1 LSAKTLVDAF
11 LASVERR
18 GDRVLCRFGGRE
30 TTWRQARAR
39 VDRLAGEVRAR
50 GLGRG
55 DRVALAMGNVP
66 EFLESYLAVLGAGAA
81 AVPVNPRGAPAEM
94 EHVLADSGAKLVLAD
109 VARAE
114 AIGSLVSYRRILTV
128 DEDLGK
134 DAAPADAAALP
145 EGRPRPEDLAL
156 VLYTSGTT
164 GKSKGAML
172 THANLLANIHAI
184 TEAWGWTEA
193 DELLLALPL
202 FHMHGLGVGLNGT
215 ILTGSTLDLRPRFD
229 PADVLA
235 RIATG
240 RPTLFF
246 GVPTMY
252 HRLLQENRPAPP
264 NGVRLWVSGS
274 APLPADTLLAFERAF
289 GARILERYGM
299 SETGMLLGN
308 PLAGP
313 RTPGSVGVPFRGVEM
328 KIVDRDER
336 DVLEGETGELLVKG
350 PNVFKGYAGNEAAT
364 RAAFTEDG
372 WFRTGDLG
380 HRDGDGFVF
389 LTGRAKELIITAGFN
404 VSPREVEEVLE
415 AHPAVSEAAVVGLP
429 DPDLGERVAA
439 AVVARA
445 PLSLEELRAWLEP
458 RLSGYKRPR
467 EIALVEALPRNAMG
481 KVQRGLVRES
491 FGKSTPD

>member
-1 LSAKTLVDAF
+1 MSGTLVDAF
-11 LASVERR
+11 LENVERR

-30 TTWRQARAR
+30 TTWRRARAN
-39 VDRLAGEVRAR
+39 VDRLAAEVRAR

-55 DRVALAMGNVP
+55 DRVALAMGSRP
-66 EFLESYLAVLGAGAA
+66 EFLESYLAVLRAGAA
-81 AVPVNPRGAPAEM
+81 AVPVNPRAAPAEM

-109 VARAE
+109 VERAE
-114 AIGSLVSYRRILTV
+114 AIGALASYRRILTI
-128 DEDLGK
+128 ED
-134 DAAPADAAALP
+134 DPDREPPPADAAALP

-172 THANLLANIHAI
+172 THANLVANIEAI
-184 TEAWGWTEA
+184 AEAWAWTEA

-215 ILTGSTLDLRPRFD
+215 ILTGSTLDLWPRFD
-229 PADVLA
+229 AADVLA

-252 HRLLQENRPAPP
+252 SRFLQEAARAPARA
-264 NGVRLWVSGS
+264 GRVRLWVSGS
-274 APLPADTLLAFERAF
+274 APLPAESLLAFERAF

-313 RTPGSVGVPFRGVEM
+313 RKPGSVGVPFRGVEL
-328 KIVDRDER
+328 KI
-336 DVLEGETGELLVKG
+336 EGETGELLLKG

-364 RAAFTEDG
+364 RAAFTDDG
-372 WFRTGDLG
+372 WFKTGDLG
-380 HRDGDGFVF
+380 HRDEDGFVF
-389 LTGRAKELIITAGFN
+389 LTGRAKEL
-404 VSPREVEEVLE
+404 
-415 AHPAVSEAAVVGLP
+415 
-429 DPDLGERVAA
+429 
-439 AVVARA
+439 
-445 PLSLEELRAWLEP
+445 
-458 RLSGYKRPR
+458 
-467 EIALVEALPRNAMG
+467 
-481 KVQRGLVRES
+481 
-491 FGKSTPD
+491 